1 MRAWLMMSW
10 WPFPPQTREVQLDE
24 KWSFVFKK
32 QENCTAEELEGQR
45 MGDFWDHVAFDPEHR
60 LVLAVV
66 FGKRFSERVHE
77 VLKQVRERM
86 AGRVPR
92 LITSD
97 EYSSYAQAIRRVF
110 SQWVRPKR
118 KKGTKPRNPFR
129 RLLPGLAYAMVHK
142 HRENG
147 RVAEVTTKVV
157 FGTEARVQAALAA
170 STASTHINTSFL
182 ERHNGTDRNRNSRKA
197 RRTYCFSKDWE
208 IHRAEGYFTMYS
220 YNFCWC
226 VRSLAQRRDGASC
239 IPRTPA
245 MAAGLTDRIWTLNDW
260 LKRPVLSLSG

>member
-1 MRAWLMMSW
+1 
-10 WPFPPQTREVQLDE
+10 VQLDE
-24 KWSFVFKK
+24 KGSFVFKK
-32 QENCTAEELEGQR
+32 QENCTAEESEGQQ

-77 VLKQVRERM
+77 VAKEVRRRL

-92 LITSD
+92 RITSD
-97 EYSSYAQAIRRVF
+97 GYSSYAQAIRRVF
-110 SQWVRPKR
+110 SQWVRPKQ
-118 KKGTKPRNPFR
+118 KQGTKPRNPFR

-142 HRENG
+142 HREDG
-147 RVAEVTTKVV
+147 HVTAVTTKVV
-157 FGTEARVQAALAA
+157 FGTDQRVQAALAD

-182 ERHNGTDRNRNSRKA
+182 ERHNGTDRNRNSRKI

-208 IHRAEGYFTMYS
+208 IHRAEGYFTLYS

-226 VRSLAQRRDGASC
+226 VRTLAQRQGEGSWA
-239 IPRTPA
+239 PRTPA
-245 MAAGLTDRIWTLNDW
+245 MAAGLTDRVWTLSEW
-260 LKRPVLSLSG
+260 LKRPVLCLSG